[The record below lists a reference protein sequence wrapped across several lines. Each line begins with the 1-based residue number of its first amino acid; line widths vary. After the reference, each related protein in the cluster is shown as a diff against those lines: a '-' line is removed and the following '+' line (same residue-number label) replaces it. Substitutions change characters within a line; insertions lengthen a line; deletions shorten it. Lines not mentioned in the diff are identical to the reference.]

1 MDVGFDAGDGHL
13 VDVFLYLDVVAVFL
27 SLRDVGDV
35 ILGPRLV
42 AGHIQGQPVR
52 GVDVHTD
59 IPRLGQFGF
68 QVRVALIAARASSPS
83 YPAFVTTTGGARDT
97 FKTPMT
103 G

>member
-1 MDVGFDAGDGHL
+1 MVSLIGSGADFRAQRGPFRKKLQILVVLVVDVGFDAGDGHL

-68 QVRVALIAARASSPS
+68 QVRMLL
-83 YPAFVTTTGGARDT
+83 
-97 FKTPMT
+97 
-103 G
+103 